1 MTDRYNIY
9 SKYLK
14 EHYGEKVYK
23 LPIKLDLTCPNRDG
37 RLGHGGCIYCHEEGG
52 SFENKEKHL
61 SIREQLEKDKQT
73 IEDKYNAHKFISY
86 FQNYSNTYMPLEL
99 FRQYVNEAVVENVV
113 AVSVSTRP
121 DCIAREHLEILKQLQ
136 DEKNVDIIIELGL
149 QTSNNKTLKII
160 NRQHTVADFI
170 RACLMIKEYGFRI
183 CTHVILALP
192 WDDMDD
198 VRETAKLLSV
208 LKVEECKIHSLY
220 IPKHTILAKWYEEG
234 KVKLKSLDDY
244 VNEVCEFLKY
254 LDKDILIQRLVGR
267 MPEETSVF
275 CNWNTSHWKIQDM
288 IIEKMERENIFQG
301 DNFSKRMGIII

>member
-14 EHYGEKVYK
+14 EHYKEKVYK

-37 RLGHGGCIYCHEEGG
+37 RLGVGGCIYCHEEGG
-52 SFENKEKHL
+52 SFENKEKCL

-73 IEDKYNAHKFISY
+73 IEKKYNAHKFIAY
-86 FQNYSNTYMPLEL
+86 FQNYSNTYMPIDL
-99 FRQYVNEAVVENVV
+99 FRKYVNEAVIENVV
-113 AVSVSTRP
+113 AVSISTRP
-121 DCIAREHLEILKQLQ
+121 DCIAVEHLEILKQLQ
-136 DEKNVDIIIELGL
+136 QEKHVDIIVELGL

-183 CTHVILALP
+183 CTHIILALP

-198 VRETAKLLSV
+198 VRETAKLLSA
-208 LKVEECKIHSLY
+208 LKIDECKIHSLY
-220 IPKHTILAKWYEEG
+220 IPKNTKLSKMYEEG
-234 KVKLKSLDDY
+234 EIKLKSLETY
-244 VNEVCEFLKY
+244 VDEVVEFLKY
-254 LDKDILIQRLVGR
+254 LDKNILIQRLVGR
-267 MPEETSVF
+267 MPEENSVF

-288 IIEKMERENIFQG
+288 IIGKMEEENIFQG
-301 DNFSKRMGIII
+301 DNFNQIMGIIL